1 MWWSHNLSLFRN
13 NQPHFLKFGLENYYL
28 SYLRV
33 LNIPPPGDHK
43 RTARYMMNHYMIEE
57 NVVLRKELR
66 LRSNFSFGSNTD
78 VIYYISIGPDIGQT
92 APIHIIDP
100 YLIS

>member
-1 MWWSHNLSLFRN
+1 MWWSHSLFRN
-13 NQPHFLKFGLENYYL
+13 NQPHFLKFGLESYYL

-43 RTARYMMNHYMIEE
+43 CTARYMNHYMTEE

-66 LRSNFSFGSNTD
+66 VQSNIIIGSNTD
-78 VIYYISIGPDIGQT
+78 VIYYISIGPDVRQT
-92 APIHIIDP
+92 ALIHTIDP
-100 YLIS
+100 YLIL